1 MLAASQHAPRKQ
13 PIRISAIVA
22 THNRAGYLR
31 ECLDSILNQTRPPAE
46 VILVDDGSEDD
57 TPRVASDYGSRI
69 VYLRQRNLG
78 KSVALNRGV
87 ERAAGT
93 HFWFFDDDDVA
104 LPDSL
109 ELRIRALEATPAA
122 EFAYSGC
129 LIGVDG
135 PSGRIE
141 PVQRL
146 DIPAL
151 DPGDLPLR
159 LLRSFLFHLQSVLV
173 RRDCVERA
181 GGFDARYLRCQDYEF
196 LIRLARVARGVL
208 AAGPSFVLREH
219 GGARGPERL
228 AHGADERL
236 AVWLRFNRML
246 GEQLASRLSPEEY
259 LLPADRALVT
269 AAREHTALINRLC
282 VMATKGWLVQVAAD
296 LGSLSV
302 AAIQHAPLRLSPSQV
317 ADCLEAF
324 GHENFRLA
332 LSDDGA
338 GTLAALAREPRA
350 PIQRQLA
357 AIVAH
362 ALARPRNFVR
372 AMAGERLGLARA
384 AWRLARLA
392 GPAEVARVTIA
403 RLGEPTNSSR
413 PRPRRLSRPERAQLR
428 SILGAVHR
436 RS

>member
-1 MLAASQHAPRKQ
+1 MQ
-13 PIRISAIVA
+13 PIRVSAIVA
-22 THNRAGYLR
+22 THNRVGYLR

-57 TPRVASDYGSRI
+57 TPRVAAEYGSRL

-78 KSVALNRGV
+78 KSVALNRGL

-93 HFWFFDDDDVA
+93 HIWFFDDDDVA

-109 ELRIRALEATPAA
+109 EGRIRALEATQTAG
-122 EFAYSGC
+122 FAYSGC

-135 PSGRIE
+135 ANGHIE

-146 DIPAL
+146 DMPAL
-151 DPGDLPLR
+151 DPGELPLR

-196 LIRLARVARGVL
+196 LIRLARVANGVL

-219 GGARGPERL
+219 GGARGPKRL
-228 AHGADERL
+228 AHGVDERL

-246 GEQLASRLSPEEY
+246 GEQLASRLSPDDY
-259 LLPADRALVT
+259 LGPADLALSA

-282 VMATKGWLVQVAAD
+282 VMATKGWLVRVAAD
-296 LGSLSV
+296 VESLSA
-302 AAIQHAPLRLSPSQV
+302 AAIQHAPLRLSPGQV

-332 LSDDGA
+332 FSEHGVSMLV
-338 GTLAALAREPRA
+338 ALARAPRT

-372 AMAGERLGLARA
+372 ATAGERLGLARA

-392 GPAEVARVTIA
+392 GPTEIARVKIA
-403 RLGEPTNSSR
+403 RLGQPTNSTR
-413 PRPRRLSRPERAQLR
+413 PQPRRLSRPERARLR
-428 SILGAVHR
+428 SILGAVHSR
-436 RS
+436 R